1 MFDRIGLGDRH
12 VLGSGVEFR
21 CECLYDLPAVLSY
34 RLKILL
40 AESFPEFVHGP
51 GTLHHQTFAHLVEI
65 VFDVYALALREIL
78 AHATL
83 HPVQDLGVL
92 PGEGVEDAVH
102 RLVYKGFLVE
112 IYLII
117 SHLPYLPCEGFECLL
132 EEFVYG
138 AYGEGTVVVEDVAK
152 HLPLVLVGR
161 FRQELDDAALH
172 LCRCLVGEG
181 YGQDV
186 PVCIFPGEQGKVLF
200 CKGVGLARPCGGFE
214 NLYHRPQMVL
224 KSQYSQVLLSSV
236 LLHGTSLSLISSRST
251 PTLSF
256 MRRRNSALA
265 GTLRGF

>member
-1 MFDRIGLGDRH
+1 MFYGMHLAYHHILRRR
-12 VLGSGVEFR
+12 VEFIG
-21 CECLYDLPAVLSY
+21 EFPDDLIAVLAY
-34 RLKILL
+34 GLQVLL
-40 AESFPEFVHGP
+40 AETLLKFVRGAC
-51 GTLHHQTFAHLVEI
+51 TLHHQTFAHIVKI
-65 VFDVYALALREIL
+65 VFDVDALALREVL

-172 LCRCLVGEG
+172 LCRGLVGKG

-200 CKGVGLARPCGGFE
+200 CKGVGLARPSGGFE
-214 NLYHRPQMVL
+214 NLNHRPQMVL